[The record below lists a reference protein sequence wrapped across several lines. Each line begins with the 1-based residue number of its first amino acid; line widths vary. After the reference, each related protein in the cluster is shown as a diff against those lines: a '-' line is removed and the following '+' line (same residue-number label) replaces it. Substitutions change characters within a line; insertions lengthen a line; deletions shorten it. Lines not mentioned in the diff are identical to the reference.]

1 MSNGVISIT
10 TVSSFTLI
18 TVFSITIIALL
29 VQSIRSK
36 VWKHSETSRKI
47 QIFTIS
53 TLSLYSG
60 AAFISWVFFLQIL
73 TIGYDLETFD
83 VIPFVTFVF
92 HVLFYIFGLI
102 FTIYIWI
109 KRSQFTFQSTE
120 YAFNHLFLQSIH
132 IIFYALCILGAIT
145 VIIFG
150 IGQALNIAL
159 LLDLRKIFGILWA
172 LLFVTEMFVILY
184 AYMSKLAQLKTSC
197 EDTVRSFDRGVAEV
211 MTKLVAIQMKLSILW
226 IMLIIVTF
234 LCIFCAI
241 VFDPY
246 IEYFPLPLN
255 AFIGFICIYCSV
267 PGHEDVY
274 HRMCGLC
281 LWCCKKYVHSYDE
294 LMVLYS
300 MADHKQVNSDA
311 ETVPGTA
318 LTASN
323 EKAPS
328 VPTSIND

>member
-60 AAFISWVFFLQIL
+60 AVFISWVFFLQIL

-145 VIIFG
+145 VIRHPLGSPLCHRNVCHFICVHEQ
-150 IGQALNIAL
+150 IGTIKN
-159 LLDLRKIFGILWA
+159 
-172 LLFVTEMFVILY
+172 V
-184 AYMSKLAQLKTSC
+184 
-197 EDTVRSFDRGVAEV
+197 VRRHGTIIRSRFAEV

-241 VFDPY
+241 VVDPY